1 MTPEPDPLK
10 TSYSD
15 FVGPLRNKIWTQ
27 IEREFMLWVKI
38 AKQYAQ
44 LQTSEE
50 GFEMVIKFIESILL
64 LRCRWSFSV
73 TSWGRTEKHN
83 KAVGGVDGSYHL
95 LWLGLDVELDENKKN
110 VTFEKDCSLVGI
122 VALWEGDHYHLQPSG
137 ISRP

>member
-1 MTPEPDPLK
+1 MVTDPLK
-10 TSYSD
+10 TSYSGSA
-15 FVGPLRNKIWTQ
+15 GPLKQKAWID
-27 IEREFMLWVKI
+27 IEREFMLWVQVIK
-38 AKQYAQ
+38 KYKN

-50 GFEMVIKFIESILL
+50 KYEMVMKFIESILL

-95 LWLGLDVELDENKKN
+95 MWLGLDVELDENKKS
-110 VTFEKDCSLVGI
+110 VTFEKDCSLVGL
-122 VALWEGDHYHLQPSG
+122 VALWEGDHYHLQPAG